1 MAPICKSG
9 HRPVHC
15 QRWRQQPFA
24 TIDGVPHRR
33 YWCPICRRFTFVAN
47 RPAFRLLG
55 RPTGRPT
62 FPKNPWW
69 RIL

>member
-1 MAPICKSG
+1 MEAPLCKSG

-33 YWCPICRRFTFVAN
+33 YWCPVCKRFTFVAN
-47 RPAFRLLG
+47 QRTHPSHRSP
-55 RPTGRPT
+55 R
-62 FPKNPWW
+62 NPWW
-69 RIL
+69 RCL